1 VARFLGMIG
10 LTLLALVALD
20 AGVAGLLG
28 AMRVAR
34 GEGGLVRYFEYGRS
48 VPGKLAHWIDRP
60 EDPGNLFDVAWRPDI
75 LAASAEGF
83 RREDPAVPVVRAYG
97 MSFVGHVLDAAAAQA
112 PGLPV
117 DLHAGPEAPPNFTY
131 ALFLDDRANRRP
143 GDAVVLGIL
152 SSAVPAMAALSNRS
166 WAFEQPAPFTYPVF
180 LPAPGGGLRRINP
193 LVNTAP
199 EERAAMAD
207 PALGAAWSAQLARVD
222 GFRTAAAFD
231 LPVLDASP
239 FVRQVRRA
247 LALGSIRRRQQAL
260 EAGGFPY
267 REVLAR
273 IVRSFVET
281 ARADGQIPLVML
293 IQSAD
298 PADPDVLE
306 MVKPVLNELG
316 APYLATRDLADPHD
330 PSNFVPDGHYTAEAN
345 ARFGT
350 AFLDLMSRSR
360 LARTPARTRFAGDG

>member
-1 VARFLGMIG
+1 MIG
-10 LTLLALVALD
+10 LTLLALVAID
-20 AGVAGLLG
+20 AGVAVLLD
-28 AMRVAR
+28 AMRAA

-48 VPGKLAHWIDRP
+48 VPGKLARWVDRP
-60 EDPGNLFDVAWRPDI
+60 DDPGNLFNVAWRPDI
-75 LAASAEGF
+75 LAASAAGF
-83 RREDPAVPVVRAYG
+83 RREDPEVPVVRAYG

-143 GDAVVLGIL
+143 GDVVVLGIL

-180 LPAPGGGLRRINP
+180 LPAGDGGLERIDP
-193 LVNTAP
+193 LVNSAE

-207 PALGAAWSAQLARVD
+207 PARGAAWSAQLARVD
-222 GFRTAAAFD
+222 GFRSAVAFD
-231 LPVLDASP
+231 LPLLDASP
-239 FVRQVRRA
+239 FARQVRRA
-247 LALGSIRRRQQAL
+247 LALGSIRRRQHAL
-260 EAGGFPY
+260 EEGGYPY
-267 REVLAR
+267 RDVLGR
-273 IVRSFVET
+273 MVRSFVET
-281 ARADGQIPLVML
+281 ARADGQVPVVML

-298 PADPDVLE
+298 AADPDVLD
-306 MVKPVLNELG
+306 MVRPVLDELG
-316 APYLATRDLADPHD
+316 APYLATRDIADPHD

-350 AFLDLMSRSR
+350 AFLDIVSRSR
-360 LARTPARTRFAGDG
+360 LARVPGRSRIAGAG